1 MTTTSELGPVGIS
14 LDVDPAGA
22 HLDAAAEIE
31 RLGYSTLWI
40 PGGQLDRLDRITE
53 LVRATR
59 RVTVVPGIIPVDV
72 HPADAV
78 ARWHAE
84 LSAEAPGRVLVV
96 RGITRV
102 AAPRA
107 AGGPGWHGEL
117 PAGAPGGVLVGLGGP
132 QQQPRPLRALGHSL
146 DLLAAADPPVPA
158 SRRILAALGPRKL

>member
-84 LSAEAPGRVLVV
+84 LSAEAPGRVLV
-96 RGITRV
+96 
-102 AAPRA
+102 
-107 AGGPGWHGEL
+107 
-117 PAGAPGGVLVGLGGP
+117 GLGGP
-132 QQQPRPLRALGHSL
+132 QQQPRPLRALGHYL
-146 DLLAAADPPVPA
+146 DLLDAAAPPVPA
-158 SRRILAALGPRKL
+158 PRRILAALGPRKLAL